1 MASLVKSGSAP
12 DLLVPQ
18 GYSIVDL
25 PSDFVTA
32 MEQAFRILSW
42 QENLSSKDQPP
53 VWMWT
58 LDWEIE
64 NWFHKLNEDRENNG
78 NSSAGRD
85 KRERVDSQQDN
96 VFADRFK

>member
-1 MASLVKSGSAP
+1 MVKSGSAP

-18 GYSIVDL
+18 GYSIIDL

-42 QENLSSKDQPP
+42 QENLPSKDQPP

-64 NWFHKLNEDRENNG
+64 NWFNKLNEDRESNG
-78 NSSAGRD
+78 SHPGSRD
-85 KRERVDSQQDN
+85 KREKPDIKEDN
-96 VFADRFK
+96 VFIDRFK